1 MSFQLIDDAIDYSSS
16 TTMLG
21 KNVGDD
27 FKEGKVTL
35 PIILAYLRSN
45 DYEKEFWKKTIKH
58 LDQNKDDFSK
68 AIEIINKYK
77 CIEDTLDRAKHFA
90 NIAKDSLGIFD
101 DSEYKEIF
109 INLVK
114 SGLTRLN

>member
-1 MSFQLIDDAIDYSSS
+1 MPLIIHHRQQCWV
-16 TTMLG
+16 

-45 DYEKEFWKKTIKH
+45 NYEKEFWKKTIRH

-68 AIEIINKYK
+68 AIGIINKYK
-77 CIEDTLDRAKHFA
+77 CIEDTIDRAKHFA

-101 DSEYKEIF
+101 DSEYKEIL
-109 INLVK
+109 INLVN